1 MRVALVVHH
10 VRPTGGQDRYALEL
24 ARRLAGQCDL
34 DLVTIRAEGD
44 LPSGARIRTVSV
56 PDRPLLVTAP
66 LFVRAARSLLR
77 GERYDV
83 VHTVGGAYPGASVI
97 TAQFCHAAWREV
109 NRSPSL
115 YERLVSRQAI
125 AHEREAYRHPSL
137 RALIAVSQRT
147 ADEVQRHYGPLAV
160 PVTVIPNAVDATRF
174 APRPAPRP
182 ARGPPP
188 LPPVLLFVG
197 AYARKGLDTAIRAL
211 ARLRTPGVRLVA
223 VGDGPRAPY
232 RRLAE
237 ELGVTARVRLEPR
250 TPNVEAW
257 FGQADAFVFPTRY
270 EPFGMVLVEAMASGL
285 PVVTSAVA
293 GAAELV
299 RDGESGRIVPDAEDA
314 GGFAAALDRILEDPA
329 RRAAMGRAARDA
341 VLGLTWDMVAERTLA
356 VYRSL
361 A

>member
-34 DLVTIRAEGD
+34 DLVTVRAEGD
-44 LPSGARIRTVSV
+44 LPSGARLRTVSV

-83 VHTVGGAYPGASVI
+83 VHTIGGAYPGASVI

-147 ADEVQRHYGPLAV
+147 ADEVRHHYGPLAV

-174 APRPAPRP
+174 APRPEPRP
-182 ARGPPP
+182 ARAAP
-188 LPPVLLFVG
+188 PPVLLFVG

-211 ARLRTPGVRLVA
+211 ARLRTPDVLLVA
-223 VGDGPRAPY
+223 VGDGPRGPY
-232 RRLAE
+232 RRLAQN
-237 ELGVTARVRLEPR
+237 LGVAARVRLEPR
-250 TPNVEAW
+250 TPNVEA
-257 FGQADAFVFPTRY
+257 FFAEADAFVFPTRY
-270 EPFGMVLVEAMASGL
+270 EPFGMVIAEAMASGL
-285 PVVTSAVA
+285 PVVTSAAA

-299 RDGESGRIVPDAEDA
+299 RDGESGLIVPNAEDA
-314 GGFAAALDRILEDPA
+314 GAFAAALDQVLADGA

-356 VYRSL
+356 VYQSL